1 MRQKCWSLLI
11 TAFLTLPIPGFRRYL
26 LYRGGVKSTL
36 WLFEA
41 SGDLIFGPN
50 QSNMVSNDSLGLYLP
65 VETLKPILCCILC
78 PWRGAKVTKSDRKKF
93 AFDIDI
99 IEAIDIIEI
108 VEGMEIIMI
117 IIISIGMFLTVTTS
131 LTLFTLVTSLRPM
144 TSLTSLTTLAKLLT
158 YYYLVSCFS

>member
-1 MRQKCWSLLI
+1 MMLFYLPI
-11 TAFLTLPIPGFRRYL
+11 LLTLLAPGFFRYL
-26 LYRGGVKSTL
+26 QHRGGVKMTQR
-36 WLFEA
+36 LFEA
-41 SGDLIFGPN
+41 SGDLICCPK

-78 PWRGAKVTKSDRKKF
+78 PWRGAKVTKSDREKF

-108 VEGMEIIMI
+108 VEGMEIIII

-144 TSLTSLTTLAKLLT
+144 TSLTSLTTLAKLTLWRHR
-158 YYYLVSCFS
+158 